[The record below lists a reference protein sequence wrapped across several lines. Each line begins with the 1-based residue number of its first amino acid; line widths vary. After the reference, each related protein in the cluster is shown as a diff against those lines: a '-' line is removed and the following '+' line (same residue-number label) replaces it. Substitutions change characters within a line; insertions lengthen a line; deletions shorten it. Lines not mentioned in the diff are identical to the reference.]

1 MTVTRGAPLSD
12 AVRALLARCLPA
24 LGVQLAARPQGAEQ
38 AAAIIVAAG
47 READL
52 PPSWQMH
59 DAGRGHRCIVVDEL
73 WARSLCAVEH
83 IELCPA
89 FNGALSPG
97 EVWCLV
103 LTPEGG
109 LVVPALLTTGLGQAR
124 SRGPAN

>member
-1 MTVTRGAPLSD
+1 MPDTPRNSGGDSGRHSPETPHS
-12 AVRALLARCLPA
+12 PTT
-24 LGVQLAARPQGAEQ
+24 QGAEQ

-109 LVVPALLTTGLGQAR
+109 LVVPALPTTGLGRAR